1 MPNHVQSAQAE
12 GHRASSAGLHGPDP
26 SVQATRPLSR
36 ENVQKQLAQIPT
48 EGVPALPRLG
58 HCESV
63 ADDRLAISVIRGDDS
78 ENSSYTIHRCG
89 KNERI
94 NEIEIKGLEVV
105 LLGPSSNRS
114 TETGKHPSYMDM
126 LLEGHDEH
134 GFQVVSGRKKRQR
147 QKRSNSSRSLDTRD
161 DRQGYILLQCC
172 GGALNLLR
180 SY

>member
-1 MPNHVQSAQAE
+1 M
-12 GHRASSAGLHGPDP
+12 
-26 SVQATRPLSR
+26 
-36 ENVQKQLAQIPT
+36 QKQLAQIPT

-161 DRQGYILLQCC
+161 DRQGYSVAMLRR
-172 GGALNLLR
+172 GFEPPSVLLR
-180 SY
+180 LLVGTCKALIVYAHITRLLDSLRSTA